1 MSVSED
7 VGERRAP
14 TLSDVAQA
22 AGVSLAT
29 ADRVVNKRP
38 GVRSETIRRVET
50 AVAALGFERN
60 LGAAQLARRVRH
72 RVVCLLPDAGANPFM
87 ARLREALEEAARGG
101 VGRHLDL
108 AILSSD
114 TFRAEPLAE
123 AILMAGGAAD
133 AVIAVG
139 LDHPAVREAIDAT
152 AARGVPVVT
161 LVSDVPGSARLR
173 YVGIDNR
180 AAGRVAAHLLGRF
193 AGGSAGEILVVLG
206 SRDLRDHR
214 DRLDG
219 FREALAERF
228 PLIDVTGVVE
238 GQDDAVATRQAVAR
252 ILQRQPRLLA
262 IYSAGAG
269 NAGLAE
275 ALAERDLKP
284 VVVAHELTP
293 ETRPLLLTGRIDAL
307 IVQDPGHEAR
317 SALRLAQAALS
328 GARIDERQERIR
340 VEILLPDNLPD

>member
-1 MSVSED
+1 MSD
-7 VGERRAP
+7 ADERIEQRPP
-14 TLSDVAQA
+14 TLSDVAQQ

-38 GVRSETIRRVET
+38 GVRAETIRRVEQ
-50 AVAALGFERN
+50 AVADLGFERN

-72 RVVCLLPDAGANPFM
+72 RVMGLLPEAGGNPFM
-87 ARLREALEEAARGG
+87 ARLRQALEEASHTGA
-101 VGRHLDL
+101 GRHLDL
-108 AILSSD
+108 TIQAAD
-114 TFRAEPLAE
+114 TFQAEPLAA
-123 AILMAGGAAD
+123 AILEAGTVAD
-133 AVIAVG
+133 AIVAVG
-139 LDHPAVREAIDAT
+139 LDHPAVREAIDAVV
-152 AARGVPVVT
+152 ARGVPVAT

-193 AGGSAGEILVVLG
+193 AGGAAGEILVVLG

-238 GQDDAVATRQAVAR
+238 GQDEPAATRQAVAR
-252 ILQRQPRLLA
+252 ILQRQPRPLA

-269 NAGLAE
+269 NAGLCE

-293 ETRPLLLTGRIDAL
+293 ETRPLLVSGRIDAL

-317 SALRLAQAALS
+317 SALRVVEAALS